1 VPIRQRLIGSE
12 DWFRSGWN
20 AELYTLI
27 TISLP
32 TWLYFAFLEASPWQ
46 ATVGKRL
53 LKLETLE
60 KGRRDRLSFLQAFIR
75 TLIKLAPWEI
85 AHLTNNLPVPLW
97 YDPNPDFRA
106 GFILVPLLLVIY
118 IVVAFVTPDR
128 QSVHDLLAQSL
139 VIRRGEPAA
148 RG

>member
-1 VPIRQRLIGSE
+1 VPIRQLLIDSE
-12 DWFRSGWN
+12 NWFRSGWN

-32 TWLYFAFLEASPWQ
+32 TWLYFSSFEASPWQ
-46 ATVGKRL
+46 ATLGKRL

-60 KGRRDRLSFLQAFIR
+60 KGSRDRLSFLQAFVR

-97 YDPNPDFRA
+97 YDPDPGFRA
-106 GFILVPLLLVIY
+106 GFILVPVLVVIY

-128 QSVHDLLAQSL
+128 QSVHDLLAKTI
-139 VIRRGEPAA
+139 VIRSDELAA
-148 RG
+148 RR